1 MCFRKLTV
9 SAGSNRPAH
18 SEPGAPAV
26 LLGSN
31 PFYYYRTQRSHE
43 RIADERDRMNRIATV
58 DNPSVAERDDDGRAE
73 AKGELSLLAVN
84 KSCWGNGGGGAE
96 ANLRETLSRLVDRGH
111 DVTLLCG
118 RFPGCADVESLD
130 GIRVERVGF
139 EREFG
144 PPFDVILRYLA
155 VTVAV
160 YRRLARID
168 PDVVYVVDTPL
179 PWPIYTRRPRVAIF
193 HHVAI
198 DSFLETHP
206 FPQNVLGSI
215 AQRLGARRERRTPT
229 VSVSPSTTNALL
241 DAGHPPATIREIR
254 NGIDV
259 ERYTPRESGESGRPD
274 GSASEPRLLYLGGLN
289 EIKGAD
295 RLPAIHR
302 TVERA
307 LGRSVRL
314 DIAGRE
320 CETATTLEAYCAGRD
335 SACFHGYISEE
346 RKVELLRRAWVFLAP
361 SRIEGWGLAVLE
373 ANACGTPAVGADV
386 EGLRDSIRDGET
398 GVLADAAD
406 PDAFAASVVS
416 VLEDDEYRTE
426 LSANAR
432 EWAQA
437 HSWEEATADLESL
450 FYRVVGSRS

>member
-1 MCFRKLTV
+1 M
-9 SAGSNRPAH
+9 NRPVTTDDELP
-18 SEPGAPAV
+18 S
-26 LLGSN
+26 
-31 PFYYYRTQRSHE
+31 
-43 RIADERDRMNRIATV
+43 ERDTR
-58 DNPSVAERDDDGRAE
+58 GR
-73 AKGELSLLAVN
+73 LTILAVN

-96 ANLRETLSRLVDRGH
+96 ANLRETLSRLADRGN

-118 RFPGCADVESLD
+118 RFPGCADVEYLD
-130 GIRVERVGF
+130 GVRIERVGF

-144 PPFDVILRYLA
+144 PPFDVVLTYLA
-155 VTVAV
+155 ATVVV
-160 YRRLARID
+160 YRRLARIE

-206 FPQNVLGSI
+206 FPQNWLGSF

-241 DAGHPPATIREIR
+241 DAGHPPATVHEIR

-259 ERYTPRESGESGRPD
+259 ERYTPDESGEPGRP
-274 GSASEPRLLYLGGLN
+274 GKAASEPRLLYLGGLN

-302 TVERA
+302 AVERA
-307 LGRSVRL
+307 LGRAVRL
-314 DIAGRE
+314 DIAGRGG
-320 CETATTLEAYCAGRD
+320 ETATTLKAYCAGRD
-335 SACFHGYISEE
+335 SACFHGYVSEE

-416 VLEDDEYRTE
+416 VLEDDECRAE

-432 EWAQA
+432 EWATA
-437 HSWEEATADLESL
+437 HSWEETTADLEML
-450 FYRVVGSRS
+450 FHRVVGSRS